1 MIQCSS
7 VSFGRLVCLNL
18 FCKLVQGFMTIDR
31 GSSPVLYCIAS
42 DTHTTDTLLEG
53 KLFGSRFIARIA
65 RGSPPLLLCASALFD
80 KIFMPDTHTADTL
93 LEAILFGSRF
103 IARIARGSPSLLL
116 CASALFDKILMP
128 DMCRS
133 ALISYGPAVSICRV
147 SIRSHGMPDG
157 GSAILVGRIS
167 IPWWY

>member
-18 FCKLVQGFMTIDR
+18 VCKLVQGFMTIDR

-42 DTHTTDTLLEG
+42 HTHTADTLLEAIF
-53 KLFGSRFIARIA
+53 FGSRFIARIA

-80 KIFMPDTHTADTL
+80 KN
-93 LEAILFGSRF
+93 
-103 IARIARGSPSLLL
+103 
-116 CASALFDKILMP
+116 LMP

-133 ALISYGPAVSICRV
+133 ALISYGPAVIICRV
-147 SIRSHGMPDG
+147 SIGSHGMPDG
-157 GSAILVGRIS
+157 GSAISVGRIP